1 MISLIFRIKNNN
13 KCIYK
18 TEKQFDRYRKQI
30 CQLQFTSLAQ
40 SCSTLPDPMDW
51 SMPSFPVHHQLL
63 KLAQTHVHRVGD
75 FIQPSHP
82 LSSPSPP
89 SFNLSASGSFPV
101 SQFFT
106 SGGQNTGISA
116 SASVLP
122 MNIQDWFP
130 LRFTGLISL
139 QSKELSSL
147 LQQYSSKTLVPWC
160 SAFFMVQLSHSY
172 ITTRKTIALTIQTF
186 KGLCFLICCLG
197 RL

>member
-139 QSKELSSL
+139 QSKELSIVF
-147 LQQYSSKTLVPWC
+147 SKTIVQNHQ
-160 SAFFMVQLSHSY
+160 FFSTLLPLWSNLTSIHDY
-172 ITTRKTIALTIQTF
+172 WKKAIALTRR
-186 KGLCFLICCLG
+186 LCQHSNISAF
-197 RL
+197 